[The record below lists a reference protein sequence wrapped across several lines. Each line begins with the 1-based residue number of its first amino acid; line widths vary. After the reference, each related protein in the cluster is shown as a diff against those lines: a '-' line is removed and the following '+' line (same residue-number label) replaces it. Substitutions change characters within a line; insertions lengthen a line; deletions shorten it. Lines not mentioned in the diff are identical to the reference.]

1 MEAAAGCSG
10 CKRLAKE
17 LHEIRNLAQQF
28 KGEMFFLAR
37 QIQELEAQLAMK
49 MKSEAA

>member
-1 MEAAAGCSG
+1 MEAAAGCEG

-37 QIQELEAQLAMK
+37 QVQELEAQLAAQTK
-49 MKSEAA
+49 AA